1 MRYCRYLLGALTV
14 SFVIGLGAIA
24 ANAADM
30 MAKAGQPFCEQVDDL
45 HDYLVA
51 IAKRNLDAMHALD
64 CGGLPQ
70 GARLTV
76 LQEFPSASVDG
87 HVARVRAFI
96 LGGGGSVTGYTLVTK
111 P

>member
-1 MRYCRYLLGALTV
+1 MRYCRYLLGTFAAFFL
-14 SFVIGLGAIA
+14 IGISARAG
-24 ANAADM
+24 NAADM
-30 MAKAGQPFCEQVDDL
+30 KARAGQPFCEQVDDL

-51 IAKRNLDAMHALD
+51 LAKRNLDAMHALD

-70 GARLTV
+70 GARLTI
-76 LQEFPSASVDG
+76 LQEFPSASDAG

-96 LGGGGSVTGYTLVTK
+96 LGGGGSVTGYTLITK

>member
-1 MRYCRYLLGALTV
+1 MRYSPYILGALAV
-14 SFVIGLGAIA
+14 FLLIGIA
-24 ANAADM
+24 ARAGNAADIK
-30 MAKAGQPFCEQVDDL
+30 ARAGQPFCEQVDDL

-51 IAKRNLDAMHALD
+51 LAKRSVDAMHALD

-70 GARLTV
+70 GARLTI
-76 LQEFPSASVDG
+76 LEEFPSASDDG

-96 LGGGGSVTGYTLVTK
+96 LGGGGAVTGYTLITK